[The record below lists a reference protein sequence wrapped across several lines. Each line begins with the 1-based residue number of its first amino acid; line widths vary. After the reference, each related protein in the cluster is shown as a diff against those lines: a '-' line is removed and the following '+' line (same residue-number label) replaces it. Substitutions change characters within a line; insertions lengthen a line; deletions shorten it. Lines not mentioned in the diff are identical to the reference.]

1 MSITTQKVISIK
13 NFFINCDQISWKL
26 RIWLHLLKESY
37 MENFIF
43 CADSLPVWNQHVKG
57 NSSSRMSCRKVILN
71 ALAKYPGKHLWQS
84 PFLIKLLTLACS
96 FMKKVLPPRY
106 FFENS
111 SVNNFFSKQ
120 LWKTAFEMKKITLTT
135 PWYW

>member
-84 PFLIKLLTLACS
+84 PFLIKLLTLAYS
-96 FMKKVLPPRY
+96 FMKKGLPPRY

-111 SVNNFFSKQ
+111 SAYNFFSKQ
-120 LWKTAFEMKKITLTT
+120 LWKSAFEMKKITLTT